1 LKSVAPELLLDEPED
16 ELLFE
21 EPFEDVEV
29 ENNGWSTTVELLAHW
44 SDAIRDALLVNT
56 ISAHCALR
64 SATARGFELCSTYIV
79 QSFAVLRIG
88 GCKLNGCLG
97 PFFNREA
104 RRQCDLG
111 PTDVSGTCLVERHL
125 QADVEVGHVDSESK
139 VDEDEGRTIMKAD
152 IEGAS
157 T

>member
-1 LKSVAPELLLDEPED
+1 
-16 ELLFE
+16 
-21 EPFEDVEV
+21 
-29 ENNGWSTTVELLAHW
+29 
-44 SDAIRDALLVNT
+44 VNT

-64 SATARGFELCSTYIV
+64 SVTARGVELCSTYIV
-79 QSFAVLRIG
+79 QSFAVFRIRSR
-88 GCKLNGCLG
+88 KLNGCFG

-104 RRQCDLG
+104 RWQCDLR
-111 PTDVSGTCLVERHL
+111 PTDVSGTGLVERRL
-125 QADVEVGHVDSESK
+125 QADVEVGHIDSESK